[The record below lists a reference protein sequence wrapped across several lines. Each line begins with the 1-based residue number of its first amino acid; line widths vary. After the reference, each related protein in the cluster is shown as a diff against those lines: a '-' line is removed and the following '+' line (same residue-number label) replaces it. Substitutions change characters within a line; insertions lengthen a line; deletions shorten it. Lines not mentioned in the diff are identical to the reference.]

1 MFINNINNLYLKY
14 FEKYNLD
21 LLYSNNNLNN
31 FDFINYF
38 DNIELNNYIKDINNY
53 IKELKTYNSNHKLN
67 NIEQIYLNEII
78 ELVIN
83 KKNLIKNDILY
94 HYNIYQDSDIITY
107 FINFI
112 QNNNNIII
120 TCNDNTCN
128 DNICLDV
135 YIFENII
142 NKFDIYY
149 TDLITYLNKSCNGNS
164 NSNSNDNNKTIISD
178 SILDKTILNFDN
190 FIKNKYHI
198 LDRKKFNSIKSF
210 NIYKKYEYKID
221 FLFNNYLA
229 NLKNYKYIIN
239 SNNIN
244 NNNFYFNNSNLIY
257 KQFFNLYN
265 NNLPFNDSINV
276 KYIQKTLKNILT
288 LFKLSTY
295 YSKCSIDIINNITFI
310 NYLND
315 FNNIKKNAIDKNIL
329 NIIDNLN
336 KNNIKSNLINIL
348 NTIILNVDEDYNIL
362 YKYANSKSNY
372 FNNSDSL
379 INYNKNIKK
388 NIQKNIKQN
397 VLFKLPFINENLW
410 NIKLVEKNKQDINP
424 AAYQSLTNYK
434 KNNKVIYE
442 SNYYINPKLIKTF
455 RKFDVYTLFLHE
467 AIPGHVLERT
477 YNHKYNKIPL
487 ELINDTYNSIY
498 IEGWATFVE
507 DLIYDLNPKR
517 NDIIGNINYD
527 LFRSLRLIIDMGLNY
542 YQLFDYEYC
551 YKLMSKLT
559 CIDKSEIE
567 YELNRYS
574 VRPAQATSYILGK
587 YEIYKLLKK
596 YKYNKNI
603 LYYIL
608 KYGPLSFKNI
618 DKLLK
623 NELNKKV

>member
-14 FEKYNLD
+14 FEKYNLEI
-21 LLYSNNNLNN
+21 LHYNNNLNN

-38 DNIELNNYIKDINNY
+38 DNIELNNYITNINNY
-53 IKELKTYNSNHKLN
+53 VKELKKYNNSSNKLD
-67 NIEQIYLNEII
+67 NIEKIYLNEII
-78 ELVIN
+78 ELAIN
-83 KKNLIKNDILY
+83 KKKLIKNDILY
-94 HYNIYQDSDIITY
+94 HYNIYQDSDIFTN

-112 QNNNNIII
+112 KNTNNIII
-120 TCNDNTCN
+120 SCDNTYNN
-128 DNICLDV
+128 DYTYIDV

-149 TDLITYLNKSCNGNS
+149 NDLIKYLNKFNNS
-164 NSNSNDNNKTIISD
+164 NNNSDNNSNKTIYISD
-178 SILDKTILNFDN
+178 SILNKTISNLDI

-198 LDRKKFNSIKSF
+198 LDKKKFSNNKSF
-210 NIYKKYEYKID
+210 NVYKKFEYKID
-221 FLFNNYLA
+221 FLLNNYLS
-229 NLKNYKYIIN
+229 NLKNYKYSIN

-257 KQFFNLYN
+257 KQFFNLHN
-265 NNLPFNDSINV
+265 NNLPFNDSVNV
-276 KYIQKTLKNILT
+276 KYIQKTLKNILI

-295 YSKCSIDIINNITFI
+295 YSNCSIDIINNISFI

-329 NIIDNLN
+329 NQIDNLN
-336 KNNIKSNLINIL
+336 KNNIKNNLINIL
-348 NTIILNVDEDYNIL
+348 NNIILNVEEDYNIIH
-362 YKYANSKSNY
+362 KYVVSKSNY
-372 FNNSDSL
+372 FNNIDSL
-379 INYNKNIKK
+379 INYNKNLKK
-388 NIQKNIKQN
+388 NIQKKIKQN

-410 NIKLVEKNKQDINP
+410 DIKLVEKNKQNFRP
-424 AAYQSLTNYK
+424 SAYVNISYYK
-434 KNNKVIYE
+434 KNNKNIYE
-442 SNYYINPKLIKTF
+442 SNYYINTKLIKTF

-487 ELINDTYNSIY
+487 ELINNTYNSIY
-498 IEGWATFVE
+498 TEGWATFVE

-527 LFRSLRLIIDMGLNY
+527 LFRSIRLIIDMGLNY

-551 YKLMSKLT
+551 YKLLSKLT
-559 CIDKSEIE
+559 CIDKSEID

-608 KYGPLSFKNI
+608 KYGPLNFKNI
-618 DKLLK
+618 DKLIK
-623 NELNKKV
+623 NELK